1 MRILHTG
8 GNLFKPGTKPWSHRF
23 ESIGLSARR
32 CQCPSPKTLSNAL
45 ACLKNVPNG
54 RAIQFPDSITEKWPL
69 TTDRYPSSIR
79 NKAGTRI
86 DALKETAL
94 EKRAV
99 PAHIPRMATIVH
111 CDCGAEYKR
120 TETKFL
126 VPHTGHASCKVCGAT
141 LESWL
146 ESTHVATFELVK
158 RPDRK
163 PA

>member
-1 MRILHTG
+1 
-8 GNLFKPGTKPWSHRF
+8 
-23 ESIGLSARR
+23 
-32 CQCPSPKTLSNAL
+32 
-45 ACLKNVPNG
+45 LKNVQNG
-54 RAIQFPDSITEKWPL
+54 RATQFPDSITEKWPL

-99 PAHIPRMATIVH
+99 PAHIPRMATIVRSN
-111 CDCGAEYKR
+111 CGAEYKR

-126 VPHTGHASCKVCGAT
+126 APHTGDAVCTVCGAA
-141 LESWL
+141 LESWWK
-146 ESTHVATFELVK
+146 STHVPSFELIK